1 MDYPGRLQAEVDH
14 IIGLCEEADEILR
27 RLAAAINRL
36 DSLELERQGYGVFSL
51 QDMRDKDGVN
61 YQDWDDFIRQTGPYE
76 PTDWGGYEDPDR
88 VRRQK
93 NARRD
98 AARRWENDLSSPGF
112 YPTLLDCLVAAWHI
126 DPEKLELD
134 LPEHLSD
141 ENRLTLKRLA
151 SVDMARDNLELPL
164 PRPNEVS
171 HTGYYRKVQ
180 RLILTVLKSRM
191 ELEQRTCFLDA
202 FLSNQVLCERL
213 GLGLLTDIVYTYMR
227 EHNVDGYV
235 DLTPEGLLALAEAF
249 SRQRDKLYWQG
260 FRDDDIAMA
269 IGEAVKV
276 TAEIPCVTSKILESL
291 ISRVA
296 NSKRLGELLN
306 TGYRSTDDWHR
317 RHP

>member
-1 MDYPGRLQAEVDH
+1 MDYPRRLQAEVDH
-14 IIGLCEEADEILR
+14 IIALCEEAEVIQK
-27 RLAAAINRL
+27 RLTAAINRL
-36 DSLELERQGYGVFSL
+36 DCLELERQGYELCSL
-51 QDMRDKDGVN
+51 QEIRDKDGVN
-61 YQDWDDFIRQTGPYE
+61 YQDFDDFIRQTGPYV
-76 PTDWGGYEDPDR
+76 PSDWGGYEDPDR

-134 LPEHLSD
+134 LPENLSD
-141 ENRLTLKRLA
+141 EKRLTLKRLT

-164 PRPNEVS
+164 PHPNEVA

-191 ELEQRTCFLDA
+191 EVEQKTCFLEA

-213 GLGLLTDIVYTYMR
+213 GVGLLTDIVYTYMQ
-227 EHNVDGYV
+227 EHKVNGYV
-235 DLTPEGLLALAEAF
+235 DLTHEGLSALAQAF

-260 FRDDDIAMA
+260 FRENDIAMA
-269 IGEAVKV
+269 IAEAVSV
-276 TAEIPCVTSKILESL
+276 TAGMPCVTSKSLETL

-296 NSKRLGELLN
+296 NTKRLGELLN

>member
-51 QDMRDKDGVN
+51 QEMRDKDGVN

-213 GLGLLTDIVYTYMR
+213 GVGLLTDIVYTYMR

-249 SRQRDKLYWQG
+249 SRRRDKLYWQG

-276 TAEIPCVTSKILESL
+276 TAEIPCVTSKNFESL